1 MPGQFVRDRAGPARS
16 IRASESLST
25 FIIYHLSIPNI
36 QYSIITPNPL
46 FPIHYPAATS
56 HHFDLPLGILCSLER
71 IPSRGTMAR
80 KAAASDNHASSQ
92 SQSQSQ
98 SQTMRLLSEEEVLQ
112 PAPWGISTDDWPI
125 YLLKDAV
132 VYSKDGKTPA
142 NLLHAELEGP
152 FSIHGKLEVDKEHNH
167 LRKQSGRMYI
177 TIAIN

>member
-1 MPGQFVRDRAGPARS
+1 
-16 IRASESLST
+16 LST
-25 FIIYHLSIPNI
+25 FIIYHLSIPNT
-36 QYSIITPNPL
+36 QYSIIIVNPL
-46 FPIHYPAATS
+46 FLIHCPAVAS
-56 HHFDLPLGILCSLER
+56 HHFDLPLGISCTLER

-80 KAAASDNHASSQ
+80 KAATTVASDNDASSQ

-98 SQTMRLLSEEEVLQ
+98 SQTARLLSEEEVLQ

-152 FSIHGKLEVDKEHNH
+152 FSIHGKLEVDREHGH
-167 LRKQSGRMYI
+167 LRKQSRRMHI
-177 TIAIN
+177 TIAID